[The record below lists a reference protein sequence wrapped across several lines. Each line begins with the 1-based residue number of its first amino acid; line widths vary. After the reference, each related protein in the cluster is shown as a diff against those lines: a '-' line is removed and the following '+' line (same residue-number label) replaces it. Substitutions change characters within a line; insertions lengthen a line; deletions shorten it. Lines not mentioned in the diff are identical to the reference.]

1 MCLWRRCSQR
11 WCSALLEG
19 TSVTIYAMSAQVSRQ
34 LADLDCQFDAN
45 TARAQQLFAGLTT
58 QQLAQHAPVDG
69 WSIAECLEHLTLSL
83 MNPDYLLYID
93 EETGRAP
100 LGSGPYKKDWLG
112 ALLAWSL
119 EPPYRMKTKTLPAWE
134 PQRLAVERVLPDF
147 LKLQQRLKNSLR
159 RANGRA
165 IDKVKIHSPFN
176 QRIRYN
182 VFSFFHVM
190 AAHQRR
196 HLWQAERVR
205 ERISTKAAND
215 GPLNL

>member
-1 MCLWRRCSQR
+1 MN
-11 WCSALLEG
+11 
-19 TSVTIYAMSAQVSRQ
+19 AMSAQVSPQ
-34 LADLDCQFDAN
+34 LADLDRQFDAN
-45 TARAQQLFAGLTT
+45 TAHAQQLFAGLTP
-58 QQLAQHAPVDG
+58 QQLAQHALVDG

-100 LGSGPYKKDWLG
+100 RGSGPYKKDWLG

-119 EPPYRMKTKTLPAWE
+119 EPPYRMKTKTLSAWE
-134 PQRLAVERVLPDF
+134 PQRPAVERVLPDF

-159 RANGRA
+159 LANGRA
-165 IDKVKIHSPFN
+165 IDKVKIRSPFD

-182 VFSFFHVM
+182 LFSFFHVM

-205 ERISTKAAND
+205 ERISTKAADD
-215 GPLNL
+215 GPLDSQVRSQF